1 MATMYSRPATLIE
14 RIKGFFWRLKFRYN
28 RYMAKG
34 WEWQLPKEGNIKV
47 KRIITEV
54 HYEQL

>member
-14 RIKGFFWRLKFRYN
+14 RVKGFFWRLKFRYN

-54 HYEQL
+54 HYE